1 MARRYT
7 PAFPF
12 NVAAELLIPTYTSV
26 KGVLKAAF
34 PLKGIRINCAF
45 RTYGGTERNT
55 NDVFAIIDTATVETW
70 YRPDI
75 KADCA
80 IRILETGKVYEIISA
95 PEDIEMRHQFVVFKV
110 QAVEGTPSY
119 VEPTEEA
126 DDA

>member
-12 NVAAELLIPTYTSV
+12 TVAAELLIPTYATA
-26 KGVLKAAF
+26 KGVLTKTYPEAGQGA
-34 PLKGIRINCAF
+34 RINCAF

-55 NDVFAIIDTATVETW
+55 NEAYTIVDTATVETW

-80 IRILETGKVYEIISA
+80 IRILETGKVYDIISA
-95 PEDIEMRHQFVVFKV
+95 PEDIEMRHQFLVFKV
-110 QAVEGTPSY
+110 QAVEGG
-119 VEPTEEA
+119 A
-126 DDA
+126 

>member
-12 NVAAELLIPTYTSV
+12 TVAAELLIPTYATA
-26 KGVLKAAF
+26 KGVLTKTYPEHGA
-34 PLKGIRINCAF
+34 RINCAF

-55 NDVFAIIDTATVETW
+55 NDAYTIIDTATVETW

-80 IRILETGKVYEIISA
+80 IRILETGKVYDIISA

-110 QAVEGTPSY
+110 EAVEGG
-119 VEPTEEA
+119 A
-126 DDA
+126 